1 MNRRYSAQK
10 MMIENALMRLNH
22 PTAAEIYEDIRK
34 EYPNIS
40 LDTVY
45 RNLGLMA
52 ETGEILR
59 IPMGNSPDRFDINT
73 HEHLHVICT
82 GCGTVFDSDSHG
94 LEEIFEKIDDF
105 IENSTGVQVEN
116 RVMFFKGIC
125 AACRSKP

>member
-40 LDTVY
+40 LGTVY

-52 ETGEILR
+52 DTGEILR